1 MDERTEQ
8 GRRFLMGYRDDD
20 TTEFV
25 SDQEKKLPQPP
36 LCKAP
41 MGGERT
47 VLPRDFSALPEG
59 GGLYDLLTRRRSA
72 RIYTEGEL
80 SLLQLSFLLWA
91 TQGVRA
97 MRGRAYA
104 TLRTVPS
111 GGARHA
117 FETYLVVRYVE
128 GLRPGAYHYLPME
141 HALEF
146 LHPVEQLEDVV
157 SDTLCGQSWAA
168 KASVIF
174 STGPLCPIAR
184 SGVTAPMP
192 MRRCSS
198 MPGMWAKISI
208 LPARR
213 RASAPAACAPSAM
226 SCAAS
231 CSGWTARRSL
241 SSMPPRSARS
251 ARRIPRRRRRSI
263 SSSRTRIYKACK
275 KRITGCFF
283 GSR

>member
-1 MDERTEQ
+1 MDERIEQ

-59 GGLYDLLTRRRSA
+59 GGLYDLLTRRLSA

-146 LHPVEQLEDVV
+146 LHPVERLEDVV
-157 SDTLCGQSWAA
+157 SDTLCGQSWTA

-174 STGPLCPIAR
+174 YWSVVPYRAEWRYGPYAY
-184 SGVTAPMP
+184 APLLVDA
-192 MRRCSS
+192 
-198 MPGMWAKISI
+198 GHVGEN
-208 LPARR
+208 LYL
-213 RASAPAACAPSAM
+213 ACASQGLGTCGLRAFRHEL
-226 SCAAS
+226 CCELFGLDGEEEFIVYAAPV
-231 CSGWTARRSL
+231 GTVRPEDTAQEAAFYQFVEDENL
-241 SSMPPRSARS
+241 
-251 ARRIPRRRRRSI
+251 
-263 SSSRTRIYKACK
+263 
-275 KRITGCFF
+275 
-283 GSR
+283 

>member
-80 SLLQLSFLLWA
+80 RLLQLSFLLWA

-97 MRGRAYA
+97 MRGAPFRAA
-104 TLRTVPS
+104 V
-111 GGARHA
+111 HA
-117 FETYLVVRYVE
+117 MP
-128 GLRPGAYHYLPME
+128 LRP
-141 HALEF
+141 
-146 LHPVEQLEDVV
+146 
-157 SDTLCGQSWAA
+157 
-168 KASVIF
+168 I
-174 STGPLCPIAR
+174 
-184 SGVTAPMP
+184 
-192 MRRCSS
+192 SS
-198 MPGMWAKISI
+198 
-208 LPARR
+208 
-213 RASAPAACAPSAM
+213 SAMSRACAPVHITICRWSM
-226 SCAAS
+226 RSSSC
-231 CSGWTARRSL
+231 
-241 SSMPPRSARS
+241 
-251 ARRIPRRRRRSI
+251 IPS
-263 SSSRTRIYKACK
+263 SSSRMLFPTRSAA
-275 KRITGCFF
+275 RAG
-283 GSR
+283 RQRPA

>member
-47 VLPRDFSALPEG
+47 VLPRDFSALLEG

-80 SLLQLSFLLWA
+80 RLLQLSFLLWA

-117 FETYLVVRYVE
+117 FETYLLLRHVE

-146 LHPVEQLEDVV
+146 LHPVERLEDVV
-157 SDTLCGQSWAA
+157 SDTLCGQSWAIA
-168 KASVIF
+168 TTIPRNLSPIRRKSCRSLRCARLRWAASGRCCRAIF
-174 STGPLCPIAR
+174 P
-184 SGVTAPMP
+184 
-192 MRRCSS
+192 RC
-198 MPGMWAKISI
+198 W
-208 LPARR
+208 
-213 RASAPAACAPSAM
+213 RAAACM
-226 SCAAS
+226 TC
-231 CSGWTARRSL
+231 
-241 SSMPPRSARS
+241 
-251 ARRIPRRRRRSI
+251 
-263 SSSRTRIYKACK
+263 
-275 KRITGCFF
+275 
-283 GSR
+283 

>member
-80 SLLQLSFLLWA
+80 RLLQLSFLLWA

-97 MRGRAYA
+97 MRGWAYA

-174 STGPLCPIAR
+174 YWSVVPYRAEWRYGPYAY
-184 SGVTAPMP
+184 GAAA
-192 MRRCSS
+192 RRCRAC
-198 MPGMWAKISI
+198 GQKISI
-208 LPARR
+208 SPARR

-231 CSGWTARRSL
+231 CSGWMARRSL
-241 SSMPPRSARS
+241 SSMPAPVGTVRPEDNRAE
-251 ARRIPRRRRRSI
+251 AAF
-263 SSSRTRIYKACK
+263 YQ
-275 KRITGCFF
+275 FVEDENL
-283 GSR
+283 

>member
-59 GGLYDLLTRRRSA
+59 SGLYDLLTRRRSA

-97 MRGRAYA
+97 MSLGEDDYLVDMLVVKPDCEILTLTSNGYGKRSDPEDYRLQGRAGKGIKA
-104 TLRTVPS
+104 GVFNEKT
-111 GGARHA
+111 G
-117 FETYLVVRYVE
+117 YLVNLKIVNE
-128 GLRPGAYHYLPME
+128 N
-141 HALEF
+141 
-146 LHPVEQLEDVV
+146 EDIMIISNNGTIIRMHV
-157 SDTLCGQSWAA
+157 SDISKIGRNTQGVRVMRLKDSAVATVAVAPREEEDEETALDAELAEGAEGTAA
-168 KASVIF
+168 QQAEGETPSDV
-174 STGPLCPIAR
+174 
-184 SGVTAPMP
+184 
-192 MRRCSS
+192 
-198 MPGMWAKISI
+198 
-208 LPARR
+208 
-213 RASAPAACAPSAM
+213 SAETESEE
-226 SCAAS
+226 
-231 CSGWTARRSL
+231 
-241 SSMPPRSARS
+241 
-251 ARRIPRRRRRSI
+251 
-263 SSSRTRIYKACK
+263 
-275 KRITGCFF
+275 
-283 GSR
+283 

>member
-1 MDERTEQ
+1 MLTAAALTYVAALSVTIMQFLRLLLIVAGGNRRRRLTMDERTEQ

-47 VLPRDFSALPEG
+47 VCCREIFPRCRRG

-111 GGARHA
+111 GG
-117 FETYLVVRYVE
+117 
-128 GLRPGAYHYLPME
+128 
-141 HALEF
+141 
-146 LHPVEQLEDVV
+146 
-157 SDTLCGQSWAA
+157 
-168 KASVIF
+168 
-174 STGPLCPIAR
+174 
-184 SGVTAPMP
+184 
-192 MRRCSS
+192 
-198 MPGMWAKISI
+198 
-208 LPARR
+208 
-213 RASAPAACAPSAM
+213 CAP
-226 SCAAS
+226 C
-231 CSGWTARRSL
+231 L
-241 SSMPPRSARS
+241 
-251 ARRIPRRRRRSI
+251 
-263 SSSRTRIYKACK
+263 
-275 KRITGCFF
+275 
-283 GSR
+283 

>member
-146 LHPVEQLEDVV
+146 LHPVERLEDVV
-157 SDTLCGQSWAA
+157 SDTLCGQST
-168 KASVIF
+168 F
-174 STGPLCPIAR
+174 
-184 SGVTAPMP
+184 
-192 MRRCSS
+192 
-198 MPGMWAKISI
+198 ISF
-208 LPARR
+208 
-213 RASAPAACAPSAM
+213 
-226 SCAAS
+226 
-231 CSGWTARRSL
+231 T
-241 SSMPPRSARS
+241 
-251 ARRIPRRRRRSI
+251 
-263 SSSRTRIYKACK
+263 
-275 KRITGCFF
+275 
-283 GSR
+283 

>member
-80 SLLQLSFLLWA
+80 SLLQLSS
-91 TQGVRA
+91 GPRRA
-97 MRGRAYA
+97 CAPCAAGPMPRCALFRAA
-104 TLRTVPS
+104 V
-111 GGARHA
+111 HA
-117 FETYLVVRYVE
+117 MP
-128 GLRPGAYHYLPME
+128 LRPISSSAMSR
-141 HALEF
+141 ACA
-146 LHPVEQLEDVV
+146 PVHITICRWSMRSSSCIPSSGSRMLFPTR
-157 SDTLCGQSWAA
+157 SGQSWAA

-174 STGPLCPIAR
+174 YWSVVPYRAEWRYGPYAY
-184 SGVTAPMP
+184 APLLVDA
-192 MRRCSS
+192 
-198 MPGMWAKISI
+198 GHVGEN
-208 LPARR
+208 LYL
-213 RASAPAACAPSAM
+213 ACASQGLGTCGLRAFRHEL
-226 SCAAS
+226 CCELFGLDGEEEFIVYAAPV
-231 CSGWTARRSL
+231 GTVRPEDTAQEMAFYQFVEDENL
-241 SSMPPRSARS
+241 
-251 ARRIPRRRRRSI
+251 
-263 SSSRTRIYKACK
+263 
-275 KRITGCFF
+275 
-283 GSR
+283 

>member
-117 FETYLVVRYVE
+117 FETYLLLRHVE

-141 HALEF
+141 HALVF
-146 LHPVEQLEDVV
+146 LHPVERLEDVV

-174 STGPLCPIAR
+174 YWSVVPYRAEWRYGPYAY
-184 SGVTAPMP
+184 APLLVDA
-192 MRRCSS
+192 
-198 MPGMWAKISI
+198 GHVGEN
-208 LPARR
+208 LYL
-213 RASAPAACAPSAM
+213 ACASQGLGTCGLRAFRHEL
-226 SCAAS
+226 CCELFGLDGEEEFIVYAAPV
-231 CSGWTARRSL
+231 GTVRPEDTAQEAAFYQFVEDENL
-241 SSMPPRSARS
+241 
-251 ARRIPRRRRRSI
+251 
-263 SSSRTRIYKACK
+263 
-275 KRITGCFF
+275 
-283 GSR
+283 

>member
-97 MRGRAYA
+97 MRRRAYA

-146 LHPVEQLEDVV
+146 LHPVERLEDVV
-157 SDTLCGQSWAA
+157 SDTLCG
-168 KASVIF
+168 K
-174 STGPLCPIAR
+174 
-184 SGVTAPMP
+184 
-192 MRRCSS
+192 SS
-198 MPGMWAKISI
+198 LA
-208 LPARR
+208 
-213 RASAPAACAPSAM
+213 
-226 SCAAS
+226 
-231 CSGWTARRSL
+231 
-241 SSMPPRSARS
+241 SMPPRLARS
-251 ARRIPRRRRRSI
+251 ARRTPRRRRRSI
-263 SSSRTRIYKACK
+263 NLSKMRIYKAENDHRLPEKQPVIFMNDRRVC
-275 KRITGCFF
+275 TA
-283 GSR
+283 GSCWLSIKTYKPIASVAVVSVSRATWYTAVYRHGT